1 MTREEIEA
9 IRGIIREEIAP
20 IKEDVKAVKVD
31 LEAVKGDLETIKGDL
46 EAVKVDTEITRGAV
60 NALVD
65 WADNVAV
72 ITGQRFPVNKAE

>member
-1 MTREEIEA
+1 MTREDLEA

-31 LEAVKGDLETIKGDL
+31 LEAVKGGL
-46 EAVKVDTEITRGAV
+46 EAVRADTEITRGAV